1 MSNDTRRFR
10 RHPTHGHRSEPL
22 VFETGD
28 YTIPDPLADAL
39 LTPTNEVFV
48 PSDFDD
54 GEATTIT
61 RHRWR

>member
-1 MSNDTRRFR
+1 MSDDTRRFR
-10 RHPTHGHRSEPL
+10 RNPTLGHRSEPT

-28 YTIPDPLADAL
+28 YTIPDPLADTL

-48 PSDFDD
+48 PSDFDE